1 MSADKGCRADRGDEK
16 GETILMRAVIA
27 LSVLVAAASRA
38 AIAKAGSERTSGP
51 IAGNGRWIA
60 FATAAA
66 SDVYGGSI
74 GSPLTAKPGS
84 DLFVTHPG
92 GRTRLV
98 AGRGTDGDFWNVCPA
113 FSPNGRML
121 AFARVDL
128 VAFPLRSTI
137 TVVHIGPR
145 GPLRAGKIVL
155 SVPGDATRCPRWSAD
170 SSRVG
175 YLYRGKVV
183 VRGLDGSRQHLAK
196 GDPTIRD
203 FNVRRAE
210 IVSPTGELTAKR
222 GADGIVVSRADGTT
236 WSVIPYDLGGYEI
249 AGWSPD
255 GRKLLVTT
263 VGAIDYQLRA
273 ISVDPPFVSQK
284 VVSHIRMLGT
294 RSSPPGCGD
303 VSWQPVPLAPAR
315 VLVGTSGLRSALP

>member
-1 MSADKGCRADRGDEK
+1 MFADKACRADCGDEK
-16 GETILMRAVIA
+16 GETLLRKAVIA
-27 LSVLVAAASRA
+27 LSVLAAAASLA

-66 SDVYGGSI
+66 SDVYGGST
-74 GSPLTAKPGS
+74 TAKPGS

-92 GRTRLV
+92 GPTRLV

-128 VAFPLRSTI
+128 SAFPLLSTI
-137 TVVHIGPR
+137 TVVYIGPR

-155 SVPGDATRCPRWSAD
+155 KVPGDATRCPRWSAN
-170 SSRVG
+170 SSRLG
-175 YLYRGKVV
+175 YLYRGKVA
-183 VRGLDGSRQHLAK
+183 VRGLDGSRQQPAKAK

-203 FNVRRAE
+203 FNVHRAE

-222 GADGIVVSRADGTT
+222 GADGIVVSRPDGTT

-255 GRKLLVTT
+255 GRKLLLTRPVYF
-263 VGAIDYQLRA
+263 DYQLRA
-273 ISVDPPFVSQK
+273 VSVDPPFVSQK
-284 VVSHIRMLGT
+284 VVGRIRTLGA
-294 RSSPPGCGD
+294 RSSPPGYGD
-303 VSWQPVPLAPAR
+303 VSWQPVPPPPAR
-315 VLVGTSGLRSALP
+315 LLVGTSGLRTALP

>member
-1 MSADKGCRADRGDEK
+1 MFADKGCRANCGDERREVISMK
-16 GETILMRAVIA
+16 AVIA
-27 LSVLVAAASRA
+27 LSVLVAAASLA
-38 AIAKAGSERTSGP
+38 AIAKAGSEKTSGP

-60 FATAAA
+60 FATTAA
-66 SDVYGGSI
+66 SEVYGGSI
-74 GSPLTAKPGS
+74 GNSTTAKPGS

-128 VAFPLRSTI
+128 GAFPVRSTI

-145 GPLRAGKIVL
+145 GPLRAGKVVL
-155 SVPGDATRCPRWSAD
+155 KVPGDATRCPRWLAN
-170 SSRVG
+170 SSRLG

-210 IVSPTGELTAKR
+210 IASPTGELSAKR
-222 GADGIVVSRADGTT
+222 GADGIVVSRPDGTT
-236 WSVIPYDLGGYEI
+236 WSVIPYALGGYAI

-255 GRKLLVTT
+255 GRKLLLATQ
-263 VGAIDYQLRA
+263 VGVVDFQLRA
-273 ISVDPPFVSQK
+273 VSVDPPFVSQK
-284 VVSHIRMLGT
+284 VVARIRVLGT
-294 RSSPPGCGD
+294 RAAPPGYGD
-303 VSWQPVPLAPAR
+303 VSWQPVPPAPAR
-315 VLVGTSGLRSALP
+315 LLSTEATTG